1 MARARRRRT
10 WGSNEP
16 AGPGRRRL
24 RYWADMG
31 DGRGY
36 RRVSETVEATRRE
49 GDAILAARR
58 LEHEGDCPVPSVGTM
73 WRSFVWPMLE
83 RRAAEGEISDG
94 TLDHYAS
101 AWERQVAPR
110 WEDVP
115 VTSVRRAGMQEWF
128 DGMTKSQATMARIL
142 VRYVFDECDLR
153 EVCDGSVGRYPYRM
167 PTSGE
172 TRDKGIWTLEE
183 LGALWRASEGTVLE
197 PWLIVAAFGGPR
209 VGESMGVRR
218 EEVWQWHGGRSPVAV
233 VPIVR
238 QAGRLGDVSDRLKTQ
253 WSSHAAVVPG
263 PLGERLCGLCEDAG
277 GGWIIP
283 GRTKDA
289 PMHRELL
296 RTRFDELV
304 SKAGVPRH
312 PVRNLRNSWET
323 FTHWTLGV
331 DPEKVERMMGHVGGS
346 VTERHYDRPEAELL
360 AAEISRAYAEH
371 PYADGWVQGG
381 REARSKA

>member
-1 MARARRRRT
+1 MARGRQRRS

-31 DGRGY
+31 DGKGY

-49 GDAILAARR
+49 ADSILARR
-58 LEHEGDCPVPSVGTM
+58 RVEHDADRPAPSVGTM
-73 WRSFVWPMLE
+73 WRSFVWPLLE
-83 RRAAEGEISDG
+83 RRAEEGEISPG

-101 AWERQVAPR
+101 AWARQVEPR
-110 WEDVP
+110 WGNVP
-115 VTSVRRAGMQEWF
+115 APSVRRADVQEWY
-128 DGMTKSQATMARIL
+128 DGMTRSQASMARIL
-142 VRYVFDECDLR
+142 VRYVFDECELR

-167 PTSGE
+167 PSAGD
-172 TRDKGIWTLEE
+172 TRDKGIWSLDE
-183 LGALWRASEGTVLE
+183 LGTIWRASKGTYLE
-197 PWLIVAAFGGPR
+197 PWLILAAFGGPR

-218 EEVWQWHGGRSPVAV
+218 EEVWSWDGGPSPVAV

-238 QAGRLGDVSDRLKTQ
+238 QAGRLGDVSDRLKTR

-263 PLGERLCGLCEDAG
+263 PLGVRLCELCADG
-277 GGWIIP
+277 GDGWIIP
-283 GRTKDA
+283 GKTEDV

-296 RTRFDELV
+296 RARFDSLV
-304 SKAGVPRH
+304 AEAGVPRH

-331 DPEKVERMMGHVGGS
+331 DPEKIERMMGHVGTS

-371 PYADGWVQGG
+371 PYADGWVEG
-381 REARSKA
+381 ATDSRSRT

>member
-1 MARARRRRT
+1 MARARHRMT
-10 WGSNEP
+10 WGSNES

-58 LEHEGDCPVPSVGTM
+58 LEHEGDCPVPSVGAV

-101 AWERQVAPR
+101 AWARQVAPR
-110 WEDVP
+110 WEEVP

-128 DGMTKSQATMARIL
+128 DGMTKSQAAMARIL
-142 VRYVFDECDLR
+142 VRYVFDECELR
-153 EVCDGSVGRYPYRM
+153 EICDGSVGRYPYRM
-167 PTSGE
+167 PSTGE
-172 TRDKGIWTLEE
+172 TRDKGIWSLDE
-183 LGALWRASEGTVLE
+183 LGALWRTARGTQLE
-197 PWLIVAAFGGPR
+197 PWLILAAFGGPR
-209 VGESMGVRR
+209 VGESLGVRR
-218 EEVWQWHGGRSPVAV
+218 GEVWLWDGGEVPVAV

-263 PLGERLCGLCEDAG
+263 PLGERLCSLCSTG
-277 GGWIIP
+277 GDGWILP
-283 GRTKDA
+283 GRRRDS
-289 PMHRELL
+289 PMNRELL
-296 RTRFDELV
+296 RTRFDSLIA
-304 SKAGVPRH
+304 SAGVPRH
-312 PVRNLRNSWET
+312 PIRNLRNSWET

-331 DPEKVERMMGHVGGS
+331 NPEKVERMMGHIGSS

-371 PYADGWVQGG
+371 PYADGWVEG
-381 REARSKA
+381 ARDSRSRT